1 MNKTNRLQ
9 EGDFITVS
17 VVVINAVT
25 REHQN
30 VSNSSAIVVKRRN
43 IQWLWMVLKNLNR
56 KLDSFETPKSNLAKL
71 MITNSKM
78 QCSVL
83 EY

>member
-43 IQWLWMVLKNLNR
+43 IQ
-56 KLDSFETPKSNLAKL
+56 
-71 MITNSKM
+71 
-78 QCSVL
+78 
-83 EY
+83 